1 MRESINS
8 LDQLPDDKL
17 SLSDLLSEASYYQL
31 EGLKQILQSKRKQIC
46 VVIPQKEIYDSLEKV
61 FSGYL

>member
-61 FSGYL
+61 FGGYL